1 MTRGRESAPG
11 GETPPAAAQ
20 PALPYARQW
29 IDEADIAA
37 VVEVLRSD
45 WLTQGPVLEQFE
57 QSLAA
62 VTGARHAVAV
72 SSATAGLH
80 LSALALDLAPGC
92 GGITSP
98 ITFAASANCLLY
110 AGARVAFADV
120 DPDSAL
126 LTPSSLETAMR
137 RLADGGCNPGV
148 VVAVSYGGA
157 VPDLPRLQALCRQ
170 HGWRLIEDAAHSL
183 GAVYRSGGGEFRSAG
198 CAHTDAA
205 VLSFHP
211 VKHICAGEGGAVL
224 TNDDA
229 LAARLRRLRSHG
241 IERPAPDRVP
251 PGEGAWHY
259 EQLELGFNYRM
270 TEMQAALGKSQ
281 LSKLD
286 AFLRRRRELA
296 RRYADALADAR
307 LRNVLRAPA
316 FDPDSAHHLCV
327 ARFKSAERRRQAH
340 EWLAAAG
347 IRSQV
352 HYIPVYRH
360 PHYRRACACEPLEG
374 AERFYEGCLSLP
386 LYPKMHDA
394 DQERVI
400 AALLAFAREAGG

>member
-1 MTRGRESAPG
+1 MTGGRNSAPD
-11 GETPPAAAQ
+11 EEAQ
-20 PALPYARQW
+20 PSLPYARQW

-45 WLTQGPVLEQFE
+45 WLTQGPVLDRFE
-57 QSLAA
+57 HALAG

-80 LSALALDLAPGC
+80 LLALAFDLAPGC

-120 DPDSAL
+120 EDETAL
-126 LTPSSLETAMR
+126 MTPASLETAMR
-137 RLADGGCNPGV
+137 RLADEGCAPGV
-148 VVAVSYGGA
+148 VVAVSFGGA
-157 VPDLPRLQALCRQ
+157 VPDLPGLYTLCLR
-170 HGWRLIEDAAHSL
+170 HGWRLVEDAAHSL
-183 GAVYRSGGGEFRSAG
+183 GAVYRSDGGQFRSAS

-224 TNDDA
+224 TNDGA

-241 IERPAPDRVP
+241 IERPAPDHLP
-251 PGEGAWHY
+251 PGEGGWYY

-270 TEMQAALGKSQ
+270 TEMQAALGNSQ

-286 AFLRRRRELA
+286 AFLLRRRELA
-296 RRYADALADAR
+296 RDYAAMLAHPR
-307 LRNVLRAPA
+307 LHGVLRAPA
-316 FDPDSAHHLCV
+316 FEAGCAYHLYVVRFASAGL
-327 ARFKSAERRRQAH
+327 RRRAY

-347 IRSQV
+347 IRTQV

-360 PHYRRACACEPLEG
+360 PHYRLHHPCEPLEG
-374 AERFYEGCLSLP
+374 AERFYQGCLSLP

-394 DQERVI
+394 DQERVVT
-400 AALLAFAREAGG
+400 ALHAFAREVEG